1 MSLLGA
7 PPDPQVLHGER
18 DGLETVTLSVP
29 ATGLSATFAPGAG
42 MVCCSLIHDGDELL
56 AQNRGLGTYAATGK
70 TMGIPL
76 LHPWANRLGA
86 WSYRALERAVDL
98 RPLAASLPEDEHEL
112 PIHGVLPGRW
122 RVVSAAAAAASARLT
137 AELDAG
143 RGSPAHAAFPF
154 PHRMRLDAEVRDATL
169 RVRTTLVPDDGPVPV
184 SFGFHPYFALPG
196 AARERWSIRL
206 PVRRRIVLD
215 GRAIPTGVRER
226 VEPYDGPLGDRHYDD
241 GFDRLADPPAFAVEG
256 GGRRIEVAYEAGF
269 PVAQV
274 FAPPGKAFICFEPMT
289 APANALLAGGFAT
302 ATPAAPYAATF
313 AVAVRAAQPSPSS
326 S

>member
-18 DGLETVTLSVP
+18 DGFETVTLSVP
-29 ATGLSATFAPGAG
+29 VAGLSATFVPGAG
-42 MVCCSLIHDGDELL
+42 MVCCSLVHDGDELL
-56 AQNRGLGTYAATGK
+56 AQNRGLAAYAATGK

-76 LHPWANRLGA
+76 LHPWANRLAA
-86 WSYRALERAVDL
+86 WSYRALERTVDL
-98 RPLAASLPEDEHEL
+98 RPLEPSLPEDEHAL

-122 RVVSAAAAAASARLT
+122 RVVSAGAAAASARLT

-154 PHRMRLDAEVRDATL
+154 PHRMRMDAEVRDATL

-184 SFGFHPYFALPG
+184 SFGFHPYFVLPG
-196 AARERWSIRL
+196 DARERWRIRL
-206 PVRRRIVLD
+206 PVRRRIGLD
-215 GRAIPTGVRER
+215 ARAIPTGVRER
-226 VEPYDGPLGDRHYDD
+226 TEPYDGPLGDRSYDD
-241 GFDRLADPPAFAVEG
+241 GYDRPAQPPVFTVQS
-256 GGRRIEVAYEAGF
+256 GGRRVEVAYEAGY

-274 FAPPGKAFICFEPMT
+274 FAPPGRAFICFEPMT
-289 APANALLAGGFAT
+289 APANALIAGGFAT

-313 AVAVRAAQPSPSS
+313 AVTVRAPQSPPSS

>member
-1 MSLLGA
+1 MSLRGA

-18 DGLETVTLSVP
+18 DGFETVTLSVP
-29 ATGLSATFAPGAG
+29 AAALSATFVPGAG
-42 MVCCSLIHDGDELL
+42 MVCCSLVNDGDELL
-56 AQNRGLGTYAATGK
+56 AQNRGLKAYAAAGK

-76 LHPWANRLGA
+76 LHPWANRLGE
-86 WSYRALERAVDL
+86 WSYRALERTVDL
-98 RPLAASLPEDEHEL
+98 RPLESSLPEDEHEL

-122 RVVSAAAAAASARLT
+122 RVVSASAAESARLT

-154 PHRMRLDAEVRDATL
+154 PHLMRMDAEVRDAAL
-169 RVRTTLVPDDGPVPV
+169 RVRTTVVPTDGPVPV

-196 AARERWSIRL
+196 DARERWRIRL
-206 PVRRRIVLD
+206 PVHRRVVLD
-215 GRAIPTGVRER
+215 ARAIPTGVHER
-226 VEPYDGPLGDRHYDD
+226 VEPYEGPLGDRSYDD
-241 GFDRLADPPAFAVEG
+241 GFDRLAEPPVFAVEG

-274 FAPPGKAFICFEPMT
+274 FAPPGRAFICFEPMT
-289 APANALLAGGFAT
+289 APANALIAGGFAT

-313 AVAVRAAQPSPSS
+313 AVTIRSAQSSASS

>member
-1 MSLLGA
+1 MSLRGA

-18 DGLETVTLSVP
+18 DGFETVTLSVP
-29 ATGLSATFAPGAG
+29 AAALSATFVPGAG
-42 MVCCSLIHDGDELL
+42 MVCCSLVNDGDELL
-56 AQNRGLGTYAATGK
+56 AQNRGLKAYAAAGK

-76 LHPWANRLGA
+76 LHPWANRLGE
-86 WSYRALERAVDL
+86 WSYRALERTVDL
-98 RPLAASLPEDEHEL
+98 RPLESSLPEDEHEL

-122 RVVSAAAAAASARLT
+122 RVVSASAAESAHLT

-154 PHRMRLDAEVRDATL
+154 PHLMRMDAEVRDATL
-169 RVRTTLVPDDGPVPV
+169 RVRTTVVPTDGPVPV

-196 AARERWSIRL
+196 DARERWRIRL
-206 PVRRRIVLD
+206 PVHRRIVLD
-215 GRAIPTGVRER
+215 ARAIPTGVHER
-226 VEPYDGPLGDRHYDD
+226 VEPYEGPLGDRSYDD
-241 GFDRLADPPAFAVEG
+241 GFDRLAEPPVFAVEG

-274 FAPPGKAFICFEPMT
+274 FAPPGRAFICFEPMT
-289 APANALLAGGFAT
+289 APANALIAGGFAT

-313 AVAVRAAQPSPSS
+313 AVTIRSAQSSASS

>member
-1 MSLLGA
+1 MSILGA

-29 ATGLSATFAPGAG
+29 SAGLSATFVPAAG
-42 MVCCSLIHDGDELL
+42 MVCCSLVHDGDELL
-56 AQNRGLGTYAATGK
+56 AQNRGLQAYAAAGK

-86 WSYRALERAVDL
+86 WSYRALERTVDL
-98 RPLAASLPEDEHEL
+98 RPLEPSLPEDEHAL

-122 RVVSAAAAAASARLT
+122 RVVSATAAASAARLT

-143 RGSPAHAAFPF
+143 RGSPAYEAFPF
-154 PHRMRLDAEVRDATL
+154 AHRMRIDAEVGAGTL

-184 SFGFHPYFALPG
+184 AFGFHPYLAPG
-196 AARERWSIRL
+196 GERERWWIRL
-206 PVRRRIVLD
+206 PVRRRIALD
-215 GRAIPTGVRER
+215 GRAIPTGASEP
-226 VEPYDGPLGDRHYDD
+226 VEPYEGLLDGRHYDD
-241 GFDRLADPPAFAVEG
+241 GFDRLAEAPVFAVEG
-256 GGRRIEVAYEAGF
+256 GGRRIEVAYEAGY

-274 FAPPGKAFICFEPMT
+274 FAPPGRAFICFEPMT
-289 APANALLAGGFAT
+289 APANALVAGGFAT

-313 AVAVRAAQPSPSS
+313 AVAGRAAQSPASS

>member
-1 MSLLGA
+1 MSLRGA

-18 DGLETVTLSVP
+18 DGFETGTLSVP
-29 ATGLSATFAPGAG
+29 AAALSATFVPGAG
-42 MVCCSLIHDGDELL
+42 MVCCSLVNDGDELL
-56 AQNRGLGTYAATGK
+56 AQNRGLKAYAAAGK

-76 LHPWANRLGA
+76 LHPWANRLGE
-86 WSYRALERAVDL
+86 WSYRALERTVDL
-98 RPLAASLPEDEHEL
+98 RPLESSLPEDEHEL

-122 RVVSAAAAAASARLT
+122 RVVSASAAESARLT

-154 PHRMRLDAEVRDATL
+154 PHLMRMDAEVRDATL
-169 RVRTTLVPDDGPVPV
+169 RVRTTVVPTDGPVPV

-196 AARERWSIRL
+196 DARERWRIRL
-206 PVRRRIVLD
+206 PVHRRIVLD
-215 GRAIPTGVRER
+215 ARAIPTGVHER
-226 VEPYDGPLGDRHYDD
+226 VEPYEGPLGDRSYDD
-241 GFDRLADPPAFAVEG
+241 GFDRLAEPPVFAVEG

-274 FAPPGKAFICFEPMT
+274 FAPPGRAFICFEPMT
-289 APANALLAGGFAT
+289 APANALIAGGFAT

-313 AVAVRAAQPSPSS
+313 AVTIRSAQSSASS

>member
-1 MSLLGA
+1 MSLRGA
-7 PPDPQVLHGER
+7 PPDPHVLHGER
-18 DGLETVTLSVP
+18 DGFETVTLSVP
-29 ATGLSATFAPGAG
+29 AAALSATFVPGAG
-42 MVCCSLIHDGDELL
+42 MVCCSLVNDGDELL
-56 AQNRGLGTYAATGK
+56 AQNRGLKAYAAAGK

-76 LHPWANRLGA
+76 LHPWANRLGE
-86 WSYRALERAVDL
+86 WSYRALERTVDL
-98 RPLAASLPEDEHEL
+98 RPLESSLPEDEHEL

-122 RVVSAAAAAASARLT
+122 RVVSASAAESARLT

-154 PHRMRLDAEVRDATL
+154 PHLMRMDAEVRDATL
-169 RVRTTLVPDDGPVPV
+169 RVRTTVVPTDGPVPV

-196 AARERWSIRL
+196 DARERWRIRL
-206 PVRRRIVLD
+206 PVHRRIVLD
-215 GRAIPTGVRER
+215 ARAIPTGVHER
-226 VEPYDGPLGDRHYDD
+226 VEPYEGPLGDRSYDD
-241 GFDRLADPPAFAVEG
+241 GFDRLAEPPVFAVEG

-274 FAPPGKAFICFEPMT
+274 FAPPGRAFICFEPMT
-289 APANALLAGGFAT
+289 APANALIAGGFAT

-313 AVAVRAAQPSPSS
+313 AVTIRSAQSSASS

>member
-1 MSLLGA
+1 MSLRGA

-18 DGLETVTLSVP
+18 DGFETVTLSVP
-29 ATGLSATFAPGAG
+29 AAALSATFVPGAG
-42 MVCCSLIHDGDELL
+42 MVCCSLVNDGDELL
-56 AQNRGLGTYAATGK
+56 AQNRGLKAYAAAGK

-76 LHPWANRLGA
+76 LHPWANRLGE
-86 WSYRALERAVDL
+86 WSYRALERTVDL
-98 RPLAASLPEDEHEL
+98 RPLESSLPEDEHEL

-122 RVVSAAAAAASARLT
+122 RVVSASAAESARLT

-154 PHRMRLDAEVRDATL
+154 PHLMRMDAEVRDATL
-169 RVRTTLVPDDGPVPV
+169 RVRTTVVPTDGPVPV

-196 AARERWSIRL
+196 DARERWRIRL
-206 PVRRRIVLD
+206 PVHRRIVLD
-215 GRAIPTGVRER
+215 ARAIPTGVHER
-226 VEPYDGPLGDRHYDD
+226 VEPYEGPLGDQSYDD
-241 GFDRLADPPAFAVEG
+241 GFDRLAEPPVFAVEG

-274 FAPPGKAFICFEPMT
+274 FAPPGRAFICFEPMT
-289 APANALLAGGFAT
+289 APANALIAGGFAT

-313 AVAVRAAQPSPSS
+313 AVTIRSAQSSASS

>member
-1 MSLLGA
+1 MSLRGA

-18 DGLETVTLSVP
+18 DGFETVTLSVP
-29 ATGLSATFAPGAG
+29 AAALSATFVPGAG
-42 MVCCSLIHDGDELL
+42 MVCCSLVNDGDELL
-56 AQNRGLGTYAATGK
+56 AQNRGLKAYAAAGK

-76 LHPWANRLGA
+76 LHPWANRLGE
-86 WSYRALERAVDL
+86 WSYRALERTVDL
-98 RPLAASLPEDEHEL
+98 RPLESSLPEDEHEL
-112 PIHGVLPGRW
+112 PIPGVLPGRW
-122 RVVSAAAAAASARLT
+122 RVVSASAAESARLT

-154 PHRMRLDAEVRDATL
+154 PHLMRMDAEVRDATL
-169 RVRTTLVPDDGPVPV
+169 RVRTTVVPTDGPVPV

-196 AARERWSIRL
+196 DARERWRIRL
-206 PVRRRIVLD
+206 PVHRRIVLD
-215 GRAIPTGVRER
+215 ARAIPTGVHER
-226 VEPYDGPLGDRHYDD
+226 VEPYEGPLGDRSYDD
-241 GFDRLADPPAFAVEG
+241 GFDRLAEPPVFAVEG

-274 FAPPGKAFICFEPMT
+274 FAPPGRAFICFEPMT
-289 APANALLAGGFAT
+289 APANALIAGGFAT

-313 AVAVRAAQPSPSS
+313 AVTIRSAQSSASS